1 MRMFASMSLRCRIC
15 TVFSAVS
22 VVAVTVFTIQAV
34 IAAREDALRAV
45 DAKLVTAARAAAF
58 LLGPGYHDDLKPR
71 ESVDLA
77 QKRKESELLTRQA
90 EFMEVDFLYTM
101 MPRGDKVFYG
111 QGSLSEEQQKDTGFD
126 LYLQPSD
133 VPTTDPM
140 VRQAIATKQTIFDS
154 SVDEKYGYLRSAIV
168 PLTTPTGQAYISG
181 ADVSADLVDAMVR
194 QATIRALTSG
204 IAVLVLAVAVSIW
217 LGSAIARPIQQL
229 ISILRT
235 SMSDGSGDLTIVLP
249 TGSGGETGLL
259 AENFNA
265 FMANLRGLLLTVR
278 EGSQQLADEVVR
290 IGEMAGRL
298 SSDAGQQSE
307 MASSTAATVEE
318 ITTSINTSAAS
329 MQELGLTMRQAG
341 QDSKSSAE
349 TVLRVAEEI
358 SHVATSVE
366 QLSRVMHGLDERSQQ
381 INGIVNVIKEIADQT
396 NLLALNAAIE
406 AARAGEQGRGFAVVA
421 DEVRKLA
428 ERTAKAT
435 EEIGQMIGTM
445 RSESTR
451 AVEQMTTTHT
461 AVSRSVDVA
470 RQASERIRA
479 ISDQTVM
486 AVERVGALAEMSQE
500 QSAGATMM
508 AQAAEGL
515 SRMSDEESAAV
526 AETRAVAD
534 DIQRLATA
542 LQGLVGRFRL

>member
-1 MRMFASMSLRCRIC
+1 MRLFASMSLRSKIC
-15 TVFSAVS
+15 AVFSAIS
-22 VVAVTVFTIQAV
+22 VVAVCTFTIQAV

-58 LLGPGYHDDLKPR
+58 LLGPGYHDELKPR
-71 ESVDLA
+71 DGVDLA
-77 QKRKESELLTRQA
+77 QKRKESESLTRQA
-90 EFMEVDFLYTM
+90 EFMEVSFLYTM
-101 MPRGDKVFYG
+101 VLRDDKVFYG
-111 QGSLSEEQQKDTGFD
+111 QGSLSEEQLKDAGFD

-140 VRQAIATKQTIFDS
+140 VREAISTRQTIFDS

-168 PLTTPTGQAYISG
+168 PLATPAGQAYISG
-181 ADVSADLVDAMVR
+181 ADVSAELVDAMVR
-194 QATIRALTSG
+194 QATIRALVSG
-204 IAVLVLAVAVSIW
+204 GGILVLAVVVSIW
-217 LGSAIARPIQQL
+217 LGTAIARPIQQL
-229 ISILRT
+229 IAILRK
-235 SMSDGSGDLTIVLP
+235 SMGDGGGDLTIVLP
-249 TGSGGETGLL
+249 TDSGGETGLL
-259 AENFNA
+259 AESFNA

-278 EGSQQLADEVVR
+278 DGSQQLTDEVAR

-298 SSDAGQQSE
+298 ASDAGQQSE

-318 ITTSINTSAAS
+318 ITTSISSSAAS
-329 MQELGLTMRQAG
+329 MQELGATMHQAG
-341 QDSKSSAE
+341 QDSKASAE
-349 TVLRVAEEI
+349 TVADVAEKI
-358 SHVATSVE
+358 SGVASSVE
-366 QLSRVMHGLDERSQQ
+366 QLSAVMHGLDDRSQQ

-435 EEIGQMIGTM
+435 EEIGRMIGAM
-445 RSESTR
+445 RGESTR
-451 AVEQMTTTHT
+451 AVEQMGSTHA
-461 AVSRSVDVA
+461 AVSQSVDVA

-479 ISDQTVM
+479 ISDQTVA
-486 AVERVGALAEMSQE
+486 AVEQVKTLAEMTQE

-515 SRMSDEESAAV
+515 SRMSDEESSAV
-526 AETRAVAD
+526 AETRAVAA

-542 LQGLVGRFRL
+542 LQALVGRFRL